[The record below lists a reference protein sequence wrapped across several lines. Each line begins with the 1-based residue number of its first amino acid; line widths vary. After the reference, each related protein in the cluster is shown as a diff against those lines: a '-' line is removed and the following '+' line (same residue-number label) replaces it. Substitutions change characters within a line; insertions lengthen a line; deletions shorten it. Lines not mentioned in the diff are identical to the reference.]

1 MQIQPPRKG
10 PMLKSDSSKLGTHV
24 KAEILLPRLTKL
36 HFKTDVFESECPPPY
51 VLIVIVRSS
60 VGVQFLDML
69 ELVRLPY

>member
-10 PMLKSDSSKLGTHV
+10 PMLKSGSSKLGTHV

-36 HFKTDVFESECPPPY
+36 HFKTDVPPPPY